1 MTKRD
6 LKRGLRKIQAMENE
20 LMRELTEEEINLLMS
35 NGDESLVYDHLGM
48 DEDDLVTLHNIRQ
61 LISTWCTLPEDEFDE
76 LVKTM
81 DVSAPYFVLRTVANA
96 LEEVDKKS
104 IPETKCTTEEKCTW
118 PKECKTGESGGNTP
132 KMDATDFLTALLSK
146 LFAVERQAKPSDEG
160 MGLEEAVIT
169 EIIDRLKKGEEVD
182 TGSEEL
188 TEEIVEKLWNEYN
201 NITIKTN
208 NNKIKVKF

>member
-48 DEDDLVTLHNIRQ
+48 DDDDLVTLRNIRQ

-76 LVKTM
+76 LVKTI

-96 LEEVDKKS
+96 LEEVDKKPVS
-104 IPETKCTTEEKCTW
+104 DTKCTTEEKCTC
-118 PKECKTGESGGNTP
+118 PKERKRKESGRAP
-132 KMDATDFLTALLSK
+132 KRDATDFLTELLSK
-146 LFAVERQAKPSDEG
+146 LFAVEKDVKPSEDEKSLG
-160 MGLEEAVIT
+160 EAVIT
-169 EIIDRLKKGEEVD
+169 DIIDRLKKGEEVD

-188 TEEIVEKLWNEYN
+188 TDEIVEKLWNEYS